1 MDLMECRNIINE
13 IDDEMKQLFL
23 KRMEVVSKVAI
34 YKKENNMPI
43 FDSQREASMKER
55 LSQDTGELKEY
66 YLNFL
71 ESMLI
76 ESKKYQEALL
86 YGRKED

>member
-1 MDLMECRNIINE
+1 MDLTECRNIINE

-23 KRMEVVSKVAI
+23 KRMEVVSKVAL

-66 YLNFL
+66 YLSFL
-71 ESMLI
+71 ESMLV

>member
-1 MDLMECRNIINE
+1 MDLMECRSIINE